1 MGIIN
6 STAGPIRERIVSND
20 PYIEEYVNEP
30 IFDIDPLCLE
40 TFPCRHH
47 VNVSNGSIML
57 EGTIIRKILLR
68 KGIENKHF
76 DYCDEVIRRRENP
89 TILENIADKLQKIET
104 EKQIK
109 KTQAEFDEDKK
120 QLEIGKACGAHNRLD
135 KLKNN
140 LIK

>member
-1 MGIIN
+1 MGMIN
-6 STAGPIRERIVSND
+6 SKPIRERIVRDDTIIIQKYEND
-20 PYIEEYVNEP
+20 PV
-30 IFDIDPLCLE
+30 FDIDPLCLQ
-40 TFPCRHH
+40 TFPCKHH

-76 DYCDEVIRRRENP
+76 EHYDEFIRRKENP
-89 TILENIADKLQKIET
+89 TILEIMEDKLQKIET

-109 KTQAEFDEDKK
+109 KTQDMFDEEKK
-120 QLEIGKACGAHNRLD
+120 QLEIGKACGSHKRLD
-135 KLKNN
+135 KLKKD